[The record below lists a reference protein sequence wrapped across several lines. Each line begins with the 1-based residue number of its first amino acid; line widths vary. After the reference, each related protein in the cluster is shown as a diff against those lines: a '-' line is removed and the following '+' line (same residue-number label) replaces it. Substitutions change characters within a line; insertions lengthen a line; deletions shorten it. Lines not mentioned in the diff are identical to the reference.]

1 MRDSTTHVWKWDH
14 QTHFLALSGWLPQAW
29 PWTLYLWPNVPNA
42 WAILWS
48 YMITNSDMLT
58 STPKHANREAYHLL
72 TNLYKLSRDRF
83 WIWLDVWLIGWTPPP
98 TKALNVGLWDACCT
112 SGCAPIWKLYL
123 LNINQSINQTII
135 QWKHVPKIGGCSYN
149 NEKQQYICIT
159 YI

>member
-1 MRDSTTHVWKWDH
+1 MPTHVWKWDH
-14 QTHFLALSGWLPQAW
+14 QTHFLALSGWLPQVDLGLYTFDLMYPTLEQYYGLAW
-29 PWTLYLWPNVPNA
+29 LQTVTCWPPPLNMHTVRPTTCLR
-42 WAILWS
+42 IC
-48 YMITNSDMLT
+48 T
-58 STPKHANREAYHLL
+58 
-72 TNLYKLSRDRF
+72 RF

-112 SGCAPIWKLYL
+112 SGCAPIWELYL

-135 QWKHVPKIGGCSYN
+135 QWKHVPEIGGCSYN